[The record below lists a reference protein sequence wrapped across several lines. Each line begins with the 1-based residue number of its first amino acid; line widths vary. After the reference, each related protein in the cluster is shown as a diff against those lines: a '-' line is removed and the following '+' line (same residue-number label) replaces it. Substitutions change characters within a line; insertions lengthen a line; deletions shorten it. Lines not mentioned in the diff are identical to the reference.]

1 MARVESLLEALI
13 HRTTPNEID
22 ALAPSSTP
30 AAIGRSP
37 PLLASLTEG
46 ILAQADI
53 SPTIKS
59 ESLRRQLTAML
70 LCQEDV
76 DYLFASSHGW
86 WLIQQHMMPYLQN
99 SDEIDSRGLFN
110 VSTVSKESAIVI
122 TRLLLCIS
130 ICIQQL
136 SSDVDIHK
144 VQTTVPLRQTMSSI
158 VSFIAQNVT
167 SDDEITG
174 SLEGVECL
182 ALQGIYEVNTGNL
195 RRSWL
200 SFRRAITVAQLLGL
214 HRAPAKTSL
223 ENLDL
228 QNARRS
234 HIWYQIS
241 RAERYL
247 SVMLGVPSSTGSAA
261 FNLHNDDHSLSTADL
276 YHKNLYQISGLI
288 LSRNQD
294 DFTHCFSTTQRIS
307 EQLDSFAKQM
317 SPDWWDIPMSL
328 PYTRT
333 KEASVEFER
342 VMCQIWHF
350 ELEILLHLP
359 FMIRAASDRRYEYSR
374 ISCLNASRNLIKR
387 WIAIH
392 DSHNT
397 LLFSNLLEFQ
407 GFTAA
412 TTLLLGLLSF
422 TTISGPIIAQEEHN
436 DYQLIE
442 LVVRYFEGIKCDKT
456 DKTDKSVS
464 SQSISII
471 RTLQTFLRDKS
482 ISRNLCLEIPFFGT
496 IKIAR
501 SCALQPL
508 EGERLLGANGG
519 RRGSSSQFDQQAPP
533 PAEMRRSCVPTSA
546 LASHAGPTKAHALIL
561 GQTGSEGNVHFAD
574 DIDTSLQL
582 YGCHFQPFEDSFI
595 ENEILTSE
603 WPAQEMETILFD
615 SLVDADLVGT
625 WDAF

>member
-1 MARVESLLEALI
+1 MTPDGHRRKRVRKGTKSCSEYPSICINCEDRNTPCLSQEYVDDYHSRSTEDLGMAHRMARVESLLETLI
-13 HRTTPNEID
+13 HKASHNEID
-22 ALAPSSTP
+22 SLASSSIP
-30 AAIGRSP
+30 AATAQVRSQP
-37 PLLASLTEG
+37 VFASLTND
-46 ILAQADI
+46 ILVQADI
-53 SPTIKS
+53 SPAIKS

-99 SDEIDSRGLFN
+99 SDENDSRGLFT
-110 VSTVSKESAIVI
+110 VSTVSKESPIVI

-136 SSDVDIHK
+136 SSKVDIQK
-144 VQTTVPLRQTMSSI
+144 LQTAAPLRRAMSSI
-158 VSFIAQNVT
+158 VSFIAHNVT

-200 SFRRAITVAQLLGL
+200 SFRKAITVAQLLGL
-214 HRAPAKTSL
+214 HRAAPKASQKASE
-223 ENLDL
+223 ENSDL
-228 QNARRS
+228 QHARRS

-241 RAERYL
+241 RA
-247 SVMLGVPSSTGSAA
+247 
-261 FNLHNDDHSLSTADL
+261 
-276 YHKNLYQISGLI
+276 
-288 LSRNQD
+288 
-294 DFTHCFSTTQRIS
+294 RIG

-317 SPDWWDIPMSL
+317 SPGWWDIPMSL
-328 PYTRT
+328 PSTRT

-359 FMIRAASDRRYEYSR
+359 FMLRAANDQRYEFSH

-387 WIAIH
+387 WIAIRE
-392 DSHNT
+392 SHET
-397 LLFSNLLEFQ
+397 LLFSNLLNFQ

-422 TTISGPIIAQEEHN
+422 TTISGHVISQEEQE
-436 DYQLIE
+436 DSRLIE
-442 LVVRYFEGIKCDKT
+442 MVVRSFEGLERDET
-456 DKTDKSVS
+456 GKSVS
-464 SQSISII
+464 SQSVSII
-471 RTLQTFLRDKS
+471 RTLQNFLRDRS
-482 ISRNLCLEIPFFGT
+482 ISHSLCLEIPFFGT
-496 IKIAR
+496 IKLAR

-519 RRGSSSQFDQQAPP
+519 RRPSSSRFDQSALS
-533 PAEMRRSCVPTSA
+533 PAEMRRNCISTST
-546 LASHAGPTKAHALIL
+546 SHAPAKEQ
-561 GQTGSEGNVHFAD
+561 GQAESENSGHFVD
-574 DIDTSLQL
+574 DIDTFLQL
-582 YGCHFQPFEDSFI
+582 SGGQFQHFEDSYI
-595 ENEILTSE
+595 QNDILTSG
-603 WPAQEMETILFD
+603 WPTQEMETILFD
-615 SLVDADLVGT
+615 SLVDADL
-625 WDAF
+625 DSL